1 MSFLS
6 HASWFSLLSLVIAGL
21 TAVGCVLTN
30 SVRLRRTRLD
40 GLVALFAVSLLL
52 AVWVAFNPALA
63 WAKLLILTAAILFY
77 YLAVGVK
84 RPRFYGVFAVLL
96 GSSTLLLALY
106 FLLTHNWQT
115 WPADLALLT
124 RVGVWWMGIRPFL
137 EWQPLHPNLVGGWL
151 ALLLPFVGAASWEL
165 ARQRRWVAFAGM
177 VAVTAV
183 LAGALLLSSSRGAWL
198 ALFLALLISGAA
210 TFLQRRGVRQAYV
223 TGFTAVMLLLAVALM
238 AGMASVMTAGGMS
251 RATLARQTFDL
262 VAEVPFT
269 GSGLLTFGGLYSQH
283 IRVIPF
289 FYFSYGHNLYL
300 DIWLEQGLLGILSF
314 LGMIGSAFWLL
325 LQRRS
330 DPQRQTVQGVVLASL
345 LTMVLHGVVDD
356 ALYGSFGTPF
366 LLVLVGASLAVTEE
380 EGTQTAVWPALS
392 PRFTLALLGLFVGLL
407 LLFHRPLL
415 AQWHASLGVL
425 SLDRVELAEWPLN
438 RWDNS
443 LLAQETQAASHFETA
458 LSWNEQNAT
467 AHYHLGRMALAR
479 HEFAQAAQHLE
490 AALATWPAHH
500 GIIKSLGYSYVWMG
514 DYDHAQPL
522 LALTPEAS
530 EELGAYSWWWRQH
543 GQEDLALYA
552 ETMLSQLK

>member
-40 GLVALFAVSLLL
+40 WLVALFALSLLL
-52 AVWVAFNPALA
+52 AVWTAFNPALA

-77 YLAVGVK
+77 YLAAGVK
-84 RPRFYGVFAVLL
+84 RSRFYGVFAALL
-96 GSSTLLLALY
+96 GGSSTLLALY

-124 RVGVWWMGIRPFL
+124 RVGVWWMGIRPSL
-137 EWQPLHPNLVGGWL
+137 EWQLLHPNLVGGWL
-151 ALLLPFVGAASWEL
+151 ALLLPFVGVASWEL
-165 ARQRRWVAFAGM
+165 ARQRRWVAFVGM
-177 VAVTAV
+177 FGVTAV

-198 ALFLALLISGAA
+198 AIFFALVISGAVA
-210 TFLQRRGVRQAYV
+210 FLQRRGVRQAYV
-223 TGFTAVMLLLAVALM
+223 MGFAAAMMLLAIALM
-238 AGMASVMTAGGMS
+238 AGIAGVMTAGGMS
-251 RATLARQTFDL
+251 RAMLARQTLDL

-300 DIWLEQGLLGILSF
+300 DIWLEQGPLGIATF
-314 LGMIGSAFWLL
+314 LGLVGSAFWLL

-330 DPQRQTVQGVVLASL
+330 NPQRQTMQGVVLASL
-345 LTMVLHGVVDD
+345 LTMLLHGVVDD

-366 LLVLVGASLAVTEE
+366 LLVLVGASLALAEE
-380 EGTQTAVWPALS
+380 EGAKTAVWPVLS
-392 PRFTLALLGLFVGLL
+392 PRFILAVVGLFVGLL

-415 AQWHASLGVL
+415 AQWYANLGVL

-438 RWDNS
+438 RWDDS
-443 LLAQETQAASHFETA
+443 LLAQETQAASYFETA
-458 LSWNEQNAT
+458 LSWNEQNGT
-467 AHYHLGRMALAR
+467 AHYHLGRMAMAR

-490 AALATWPAHH
+490 AALVARPAHH

-514 DYDHAQPL
+514 NYDHARPF
-522 LALTPEAS
+522 LALIPEAS

-552 ETMLSQLK
+552 EAMLSQLK